1 MDGPKLWCLSYV
13 SIRQHTSAYVS
24 IRQHTSAYVSTSVE
38 ARVSGAR
45 HDRYGWPEIVV
56 LVVCFERANRRA
68 LSEVTEEP

>member
-1 MDGPKLWCLSYV
+1 M
-13 SIRQHTSAYVS
+13 SAYVS
-24 IRQHTSAYVSTSVE
+24 ISVE

-56 LVVCFERANRRA
+56 LVVCFERGNRRA